1 MNAPAVRLLASV
13 LALALGVAAVL
24 VVAAHADG
32 DPASDFLLSQASFL
46 SPYDGHV
53 QKSEADRLNAMLESA
68 KKQGFPLKV
77 AVIVTR
83 YDLGAVPILFKKPQ
97 TYAKFLAEEDYFIWK
112 NELLVVMPNG
122 YGIYRAKGTP
132 PADTVVIA
140 KLPKVNTT
148 DGTQLVQ
155 AAQQAVAALA
165 RQRGIKLSTSGGSSG
180 GTSVWVARGEIAA
193 GVVVLGLLALAG
205 RWVWRRSRA

>member
-1 MNAPAVRLLASV
+1 MVALAFLAPA
-13 LALALGVAAVL
+13 AL
-24 VVAAHADG
+24 ADG
-32 DPASDFLLSQASFL
+32 DPASDFLLSQSSFL
-46 SPYDGHV
+46 SPYDGKIPTAQ
-53 QKSEADRLNAMLESA
+53 QKRIEAMLQSA
-68 KKQGFPLKV
+68 KAQGFPLKL
-77 AVIVTR
+77 AVISTR
-83 YDLGAVPILFKKPQ
+83 YDLGAVPILYKKPQ

-165 RQRGIKLSTSGGSSG
+165 RQRGITLSTSGGSSG
-180 GTSVWVARGEIAA
+180 GTSVWVERGEIAA
-193 GVVVLGLLALAG
+193 GVVVLGLLALGG

>member
-1 MNAPAVRLLASV
+1 MRRFVLLFGAVALLAAPA
-13 LALALGVAAVL
+13 AL
-24 VVAAHADG
+24 ADG
-32 DPASDFLLSQASFL
+32 DPASDFLLSQQSFL

-53 QKSEADRLNAMLESA
+53 KRSEADRLNSMLESA
-68 KKQGFPLKV
+68 RKQGFPLKV
-77 AVIVTR
+77 AVIATR
-83 YDLGAVPILFKKPQ
+83 YDLGAVPILFGKPQ

-132 PADTVVIA
+132 PADKVAIA
-140 KLPKVNTT
+140 KLPEVSTT

-165 RQRGIKLSTSGGSSG
+165 KRRGITLSTSGAPSG
-180 GTSVWVARGEIAA
+180 GTSVWVERGEIAA
-193 GVVVLGLLALAG
+193 GVVVLGLLALGG
-205 RWVWRRSRA
+205 RWVWRRRRV